1 MRIEIGSVQIVTYDQ
16 PFHEPKLLYSFHR
29 RVVEEIFLIFAWIHI
44 LQRGIWDIET
54 RKLSR
59 PPSKNF
65 PGILSIPLPSL
76 SKHPVDSTLRTWQ
89 KT

>member
-1 MRIEIGSVQIVTYDQ
+1 MRKETDLDQ
-16 PFHEPKLLYSFHR
+16 VVIDDPSFPNPELLYSFHR
-29 RVVEEIFLIFAWIHI
+29 RRVEEIFLIFAWIHI

-59 PPSKNF
+59 PPSKKF
-65 PGILSIPLPSL
+65 PGIRSIPLPSP
-76 SKHPVDSTLRTWQ
+76 SKHPVDSTLRTWR